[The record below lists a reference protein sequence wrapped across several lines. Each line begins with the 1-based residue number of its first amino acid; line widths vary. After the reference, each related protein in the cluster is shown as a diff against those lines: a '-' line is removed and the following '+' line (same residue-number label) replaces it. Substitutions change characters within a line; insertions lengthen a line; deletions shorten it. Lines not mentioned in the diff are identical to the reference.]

1 MSNNQKRI
9 QLTLALLVGMF
20 ILGGTLLNIAIGEDE
35 VYNLDVNGDGDI
47 DVVVTLTTEID
58 INENIHPDAN
68 PEDLST
74 FSAPSPSYSIASMSG
89 SVSVSGTRIDDE
101 GNEIGSVSVIGGV
114 GFSLVNFNVI
124 SNYWAYASS
133 CVSLGDYV
141 GMADAWVEVPGNS
154 RVNHAYGPGDFWVSG
169 NHYIDACAN
178 AADSNTIT
186 ETINEFLANF
196 GNKSMAAYAML
207 SMEGARIE
215 VKFTA
220 EGQ

>member
-58 INENIHPDAN
+58 IDENEHPNKNA
-68 PEDLST
+68 EDLST

-101 GNEIGSVSVIGGV
+101 GNEIGSVFVTGGV
-114 GFSLVNFNVI
+114 DFSLVNFNVI
-124 SNYWAYASS
+124 SNYWAYASRE
-133 CVSLGDYV
+133 VSDDNGEWHN
-141 GMADAWVEVPGNS
+141 GNAWVQVPGKEKS
-154 RVNHAYGPGDFWVSG
+154 YFAYYSW
-169 NHYIDACAN
+169 DA
-178 AADSNTIT
+178 NTFV
-186 ETINEFLANF
+186 ETINEFLANI

-207 SMEGARIE
+207 SMEGAQIE